1 MLEPLDV
8 VATKLVDDQNDDQPR
23 GRGVGRDQHCR
34 GQDHVH
40 DNRTDSQLSLSRCG
54 PRSVDT
60 GLHATGSLQ
69 SPSIDLKR
77 HDVYRRDRGV
87 RKRQRPFVPVFGR
100 VNKRR
105 HLFSK
110 LPNRGS
116 LRMTNLQPR
125 SLGKRKRLSILED
138 CVRLVEVAGLSF
150 RSRPPAELEKR
161 L

>member
-1 MLEPLDV
+1 
-8 VATKLVDDQNDDQPR
+8 
-23 GRGVGRDQHCR
+23 
-34 GQDHVH
+34 
-40 DNRTDSQLSLSRCG
+40 
-54 PRSVDT
+54 
-60 GLHATGSLQ
+60 
-69 SPSIDLKR
+69 
-77 HDVYRRDRGV
+77 
-87 RKRQRPFVPVFGR
+87 

-105 HLFSK
+105 HWFSK